1 MAAALCK
8 VFECLLTFYPDLRQ
22 QHSAGRSAPT
32 GLWHLWQ
39 CHMPTESPDT
49 DSDGWQPHSEEES
62 WEVREI
68 QMKTTKVSSFKMQST
83 GNISDKIR

>member
-1 MAAALCK
+1 MLVLVHLFLQRYRDSISQCAHFKLVGLLLLLK

-22 QHSAGRSAPT
+22 QHSAGRSAPI

-62 WEVREI
+62 W
-68 QMKTTKVSSFKMQST
+68 K
-83 GNISDKIR
+83 